1 MPIKVSCQCGQQF
14 AAKDEMAGKVV
25 KCPKCQQPLKIG
37 PPAAVGPTPAAG
49 PRAPAAASAPSA
61 VAELL
66 DEVGFHVHK
75 GKEDESV
82 QHCPAC
88 DAKISDH
95 AVLCV
100 YCGFHLETGKFVK
113 GLTGS
118 GPGGL
123 TQKAEGHEG
132 AALLLLKKAERT
144 IDQDAD
150 EERKIRTQG
159 MPLWMII
166 TILSIIATFAVG
178 MSVLPG
184 DKAFLVSGYVWIGIT
199 GIISFVY
206 WVRLVVVAFTEKLPC
221 GLMFLFVPFYW
232 LYYVITRWGQCG
244 KFFLIWLTLVVLQPL
259 GLVFVI
265 IAPNFKEGPKQD
277 VRLPFKAPVIVACA
291 MLDPG
296 GTKGL
301 PDVAGQPQSV

>member
-37 PPAAVGPTPAAG
+37 APAAAGPTPAAG
-49 PRAPAAASAPSA
+49 PRAPAAATAPSA

-113 GLTGS
+113 GLAGS

-159 MPLWMII
+159 MPMWMII
-166 TILSIIATFAVG
+166 TILSIIASFAVT

-184 DKAFLVSGYVWIGIT
+184 DKAFFVSGCVWMGVCGVLSVTYWLRIVIVAFKEKLAMGLLALLFPCHVYYAVTRWGECKQFFLVHIT
-199 GIISFVY
+199 LGCLAPLG
-206 WVRLVVVAFTEKLPC
+206 WLLVVV
-221 GLMFLFVPFYW
+221 
-232 LYYVITRWGQCG
+232 
-244 KFFLIWLTLVVLQPL
+244 
-259 GLVFVI
+259 
-265 IAPNFKEGPKQD
+265 APNFKEGPKQD
-277 VRLPFKAPVIVACA
+277 VRLPFKAPVIVASA